1 MDQSLG
7 ARRREISTSLR
18 TKTVE
23 NCRVENALWR
33 IVAAG
38 SLPADSAAD
47 GAREARAANRFQP
60 RCRISD
66 GFGKAPP
73 DQRVGRRMLR
83 MSTSLPTKV
92 VEKAMRARCPMY
104 RRRMPETGC
113 RIRDTGCAD
122 VDVARHAGDKA

>member
-1 MDQSLG
+1 M
-7 ARRREISTSLR
+7 R
-18 TKTVE
+18 
-23 NCRVENALWR
+23 
-33 IVAAG
+33 
-38 SLPADSAAD
+38 
-47 GAREARAANRFQP
+47 RAANRFQP

-66 GFGKAPP
+66 GFGKVPP

-104 RRRMPETGC
+104 RCRMPETGC